1 MVEAI
6 EISLGMAHDN
16 TERREEWRKPLE
28 DIQVFPPNM
37 PTFMYD
43 QDDNN
48 DCDIDGRLVSQSS
61 KRLQFG
67 IDGHMCMSIRV
78 RLDCSIIYREGVIK
92 ARYNVLNEVV
102 IVRGSLPYLAALEC
116 FFATMFT

>member
-1 MVEAI
+1 
-6 EISLGMAHDN
+6 
-16 TERREEWRKPLE
+16 
-28 DIQVFPPNM
+28 M
-37 PTFMYD
+37 PTYLYD

-61 KRLQFG
+61 KMLQFG
-67 IDGHMCMSIRV
+67 IDGYICMSIRM
-78 RLDCSIIYREGVIK
+78 RLDCRIINREGAIK